1 MPAPTTATSHVLIVD
16 ALFSAIGLEHRLNYS
31 IQPQF
36 VSDEKSFRDSD
47 RLGRTERTRLVASAP
62 PSELVSA
69 IMSTKVVTVK
79 STDKVGKALQ
89 TMVRHKIGS
98 IVVVEKGK
106 PVGIMT
112 ERDVSIRTAKGQNVR
127 GMAVRNVMSKPLV
140 TIAPSSE
147 VWQAVEQMVRK
158 DIVRLP
164 VVDGDRLVGMV
175 TERDIFRWV
184 IKVAYEPNLPED
196 LRKLVES
203 RAQAHAA
210 AQ

>member
-1 MPAPTTATSHVLIVD
+1 M
-16 ALFSAIGLEHRLNYS
+16 
-31 IQPQF
+31 
-36 VSDEKSFRDSD
+36 
-47 RLGRTERTRLVASAP
+47 VASAP
-62 PSELVSA
+62 PSELVST

-79 STDKVGKALQ
+79 LTDKVGQALQ
-89 TMVRHKIGS
+89 IMVRHKIGS

-106 PVGIMT
+106 PVGILT

-127 GMAVRNVMSKPLV
+127 GMVVKNVMSKPLV
-140 TIAPSSE
+140 TIAPSAE

-164 VVDGDRLVGMV
+164 VVEGERLVGMV

-210 AQ
+210 AR